1 LGIERNDF
9 HIIATMQSPRHGE
22 PMLTETTFLGQDWYV
37 EMVRDHLI
45 DNTVGVIGIHGMT
58 RVGKMTLLN
67 KVNNSLQEGDRLG
80 LEYLIWVV
88 ASKEFQLEKLQA
100 KVS

>member
-22 PMLTETTFLGQDWYV
+22 PMLTETILFGQDWYV

-45 DNTVGVIGIHGMT
+45 DNTVRVTGIHGMSGV
-58 RVGKMTLLN
+58 R
-67 KVNNSLQEGDRLG
+67 R
-80 LEYLIWVV
+80 
-88 ASKEFQLEKLQA
+88 
-100 KVS
+100 